1 MKNENE
7 KMGTKH
13 ERIGNEATDR
23 ARVQEVLFP
32 FFIFP
37 FPVLVTSQF
46 HVVVVQWRQRNEQ
59 QQQQQIKRDARAKS
73 LFG

>member
-1 MKNENE
+1 MKKWEKE
-7 KMGTKH
+7 KMGTKQ
-13 ERIGNEATDR
+13 RIGNEVTDR

-46 HVVVVQWRQRNEQ
+46 HVVVAQWRQRNEQ
-59 QQQQQIKRDARAKS
+59 QQKKINREARARL

>member
-1 MKNENE
+1 MKKWEKE
-7 KMGTKH
+7 KMGTKQ
-13 ERIGNEATDR
+13 RIGNEVTDR

-46 HVVVVQWRQRNEQ
+46 HVVVAQWRQRNEQ
-59 QQQQQIKRDARAKS
+59 QQQKINREARARL